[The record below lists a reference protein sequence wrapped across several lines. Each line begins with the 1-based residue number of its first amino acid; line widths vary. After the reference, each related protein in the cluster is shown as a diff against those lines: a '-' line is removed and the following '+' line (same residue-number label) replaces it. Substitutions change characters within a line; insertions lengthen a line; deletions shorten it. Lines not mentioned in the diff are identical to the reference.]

1 MRTRRNRPATTVPS
15 SNVILLSAPDIVQTS
30 TFYHDRKRRVHLAGD
45 GIGLGRCLEPDRWP
59 TLRFSVDSVFAH
71 LLPSASMRT
80 RNLNLLTLSDLKLG
94 LDDLYD
100 KRHKSLVSSGTGKS
114 YEPMLAKRRTS
125 IDALPA
131 ALLGGKPLAVEL
143 GEKDDLHDG
152 LGYGIWHFTEAYVR
166 NPRTPTE
173 QLDAIKR
180 IRAAFIPMLLELSA
194 SYATEAEAAI
204 KRKPLL
210 KTLKADLKM
219 FPVAG
224 GLTLLDWV
232 TDFLDAGQSL
242 HELLSNRADVDDTG
256 RKDAG
261 TLRTTTIGLL
271 NRCRSAIADEVDDDS
286 KLPRNLDQQ
295 VFAYFDELE
304 SMRAASLAAT
314 AAAAKAAKKAA
325 AEKAAS
331 AAATPVEAA
340 KTDKTAPK

>member
-1 MRTRRNRPATTVPS
+1 MRSQN
-15 SNVILLSAPDIVQTS
+15 
-30 TFYHDRKRRVHLAGD
+30 
-45 GIGLGRCLEPDRWP
+45 
-59 TLRFSVDSVFAH
+59 LR
-71 LLPSASMRT
+71 
-80 RNLNLLTLSDLKLG
+80 LLTLSDLKLG

-100 KRHKSLVSSGTGKS
+100 KRHKSLASCATGKS
-114 YEPMLAKRRTS
+114 YDPMLAKRRVS

-152 LGYGIWHFTEAYVR
+152 LGYGIWHFSEAYIR
-166 NPRTPTE
+166 NPKTPTE

-180 IRAAFIPMLLELSA
+180 IRAAFIPTLIELSA

-219 FPVAG
+219 FPVAD

-232 TDFLDAGQSL
+232 SDFLDAGQSL
-242 HELLSNRADVDDTG
+242 HELLSSRADVDDTG
-256 RKDAG
+256 RKDAA
-261 TLRTTTIGLL
+261 TLRSTTIGLL
-271 NRCRSAIADEVDDDS
+271 NRCRSAIADELADDA

-304 SMRAASLAAT
+304 SMRAASLAA
-314 AAAAKAAKKAA
+314 ASAAAKAAKKAA
-325 AEKAAS
+325 AEKAAAEKAPTAPS
-331 AAATPVEAA
+331 EQ
-340 KTDKTAPK
+340 DKTAPK